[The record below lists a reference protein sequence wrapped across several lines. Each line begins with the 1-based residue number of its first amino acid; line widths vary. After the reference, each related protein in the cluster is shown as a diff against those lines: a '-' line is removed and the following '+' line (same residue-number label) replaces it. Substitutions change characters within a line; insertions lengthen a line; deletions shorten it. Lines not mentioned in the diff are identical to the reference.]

1 MLPPEETDEPAGS
14 SYGRYEGNQ
23 VHAGQKTEF
32 SYKQSPG
39 ADSMAKVY
47 PLPPDR
53 KNLFRFSLVV
63 LAMAMILI
71 LAGICLLIV
80 GGTGGWVSFISVSF
94 IVFLIAVVAIE
105 KIQ

>member
-1 MLPPEETDEPAGS
+1 MIPPEEIDGSAAS

-23 VHAGQKTEF
+23 VYSGQRTE
-32 SYKQSPG
+32 SAYGQSPG
-39 ADSMAKVY
+39 AESSAKVY
-47 PLPPDR
+47 PIPPDR
-53 KNLFRFSLVV
+53 KNLFRFLLVAF
-63 LAMAMILI
+63 AMAMILI

-94 IVFLIAVVAIE
+94 IVFLMVAVAID

>member
-1 MLPPEETDEPAGS
+1 MQPPKEFGEPAGS

-23 VHAGQKTEF
+23 IYAGQQRES
-32 SYKQSPG
+32 SYEQSQS
-39 ADSMAKVY
+39 AESLAKVY

-53 KNLFRFSLVV
+53 KNLFRFLLVV
-63 LAMAMILI
+63 LAMVMILV

-80 GGTGGWVSFISVSF
+80 GGTGGWISFIAVSF
-94 IVFLIAVVAIE
+94 IVFLITVASID